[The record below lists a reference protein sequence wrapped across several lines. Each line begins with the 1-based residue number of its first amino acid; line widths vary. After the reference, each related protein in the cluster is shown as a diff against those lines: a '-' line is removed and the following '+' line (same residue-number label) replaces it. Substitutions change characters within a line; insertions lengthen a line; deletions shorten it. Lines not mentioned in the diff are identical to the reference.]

1 MTDHS
6 SQQAKVKRLSTLSPI
21 WLVPIVSALIGIWMI
36 YYQWNNQGA
45 LITVQ
50 FNTGEGIEA
59 GKTKIKTKSVEI
71 GIVETLE
78 LSDDLKSVL
87 VTARIHKDNMA
98 LLRENTE
105 FWVVKP
111 SIGKDGISGLST
123 LLPGPYIELAPG
135 NSDKSKFSF
144 VGLETKP
151 VTPIG
156 TPGIHITLENLGQ
169 RALQVGDPIL
179 YHGLNVGR
187 IEYVHFNAEER
198 RVYYN
203 AFIERP
209 YDKLVTSNTKFWEV
223 SGIEIELSAD
233 GFSVQTGTL
242 ETILTGGITFGIPKG
257 MPSGERI
264 TQRAFF
270 ELYPSQD
277 AIRTNRYRWGIDYI
291 LLFKDSVRGL
301 NVGAPVEYRGIKVG
315 SVSRVD
321 VEYPEITNLLDQ
333 TTLIPILVNL
343 QPARMGFEDSREALQ
358 KANATIKEM
367 IKNGLSGSLV
377 PGNLLTGA
385 KYIELQYGVEPT
397 TTLTAYSGY
406 PVIPSK
412 DHQIDE
418 IVSKFNNLIDKLNN
432 IPLQTIS
439 NNINKTLEALQ
450 GSSRSLEKQLQQSVD
465 SNLVNSIKDS
475 LDAFNQLASSYSEGG
490 MNHNDIQ
497 QTLNRLKATLTE
509 LKPLLEQLNQKPN
522 SLIFGA
528 PTAQDPEPK
537 GIK

>member
-1 MTDHS
+1 MTNNS
-6 SQQAKVKRLSTLSPI
+6 SQKAKVKRLSTLSPI
-21 WLVPIVSALIGIWMI
+21 WLVPIISALIGVWMI
-36 YYQWNNQGA
+36 YYQWNNQGT

-71 GIVETLE
+71 GIVEALE
-78 LSDDLKSVL
+78 LSNDLKSVL
-87 VTARIHKDNMA
+87 VTARIHKDNIA

-135 NSDKSKFSF
+135 NSDNQKFSF

-179 YHGLNVGR
+179 YHGLDVGR

-209 YDKLVTSNTKFWEV
+209 YDKLITSTTKFWEV
-223 SGIEIELSAD
+223 SGIEIKLSAD

-242 ETILTGGITFGIPKG
+242 ETILTGGITFGVPKG
-257 MPSGERI
+257 MPQGERI

-277 AIRTNRYRWGIDYI
+277 SIRTNRYRWGIDYV

-315 SVSRVD
+315 TVSRVD

-343 QPARMGFEDSREALQ
+343 QPARMGFKDSREALEQ
-358 KANATIKEM
+358 ANTAIQDM
-367 IKNGLSGSLV
+367 IKDGLSGSLV

-385 KYIELQYGVEPT
+385 KYIELQYGLEPT

-412 DHQIDE
+412 DDQLDE
-418 IVSKFNNLIDKLNN
+418 IVSKFNSLIDKLNN

-439 NNINKTLEALQ
+439 DNINKTLEALQ
-450 GSSRSLEKQLQQSVD
+450 SSSQSLEKQLQQSID
-465 SNLVNSIKDS
+465 SNLVDSIKNS

-490 MNHNDIQ
+490 TNHNDIQ
-497 QTLNRLKATLTE
+497 ETLNRLKATLTE
-509 LKPLLEQLNQKPN
+509 LKPLLEKLNKKPN